1 MMNTMNN
8 NIEKIPQ
15 EKFAFVQLDARL
27 SDKKLETK
35 ARGYFADAMLRF
47 SKNKS
52 SVVAAWILL
61 FLLLYAIFAPIIS
74 PYSADDK
81 DNVYISAPAYVRWVS
96 DLGIGILDGAR
107 THGSQN
113 ETSMNYWRGIGEETG
128 YAPLI
133 KIVGETT
140 ELVKVRGQMVER
152 KSYTIETNR
161 YYETGIVY
169 RTMTVE
175 AFNALQDWQN
185 ETGIQV
191 IYPYVEVPA
200 MEGVNTNVAANLWY
214 QCDNKGSAIL
224 DKDGNFIPNYSTNK
238 ETEATPYYSQRIE
251 GDDGSYAYSK
261 EKSGAVHA
269 RICYYNL
276 YQYNN
281 GTEPM
286 YLMGTNSMGQDLFCA
301 IGIGARFSLIFAVLV
316 SSINMFLGAVYGAIQ
331 GYYGG
336 WVDMLLDRIVDILS
350 GVPFI
355 VVTTLFQLHLAQK
368 VGVLPSFLFAF
379 VLTGWIGMAALVRK
393 QFYRFKSLEFVMA
406 ARTLGAGDFRLMF
419 KHIFPNALGT
429 IVTSCAL
436 IIPSAISSETS
447 MTYLGIV
454 DLTTYAGAT
463 IGTLLSTGQASMTT
477 APHGMFWPSLFFALL
492 MISFNLFGNGLRD
505 AFNPS
510 TRGADD

>member
-61 FLLLYAIFAPIIS
+61 FLLLYAIFAPVIS

-200 MEGVNTNVAANLWY
+200 MDSY
-214 QCDNKGSAIL
+214 RI
-224 DKDGNFIPNYSTNK
+224 
-238 ETEATPYYSQRIE
+238 SQ
-251 GDDGSYAYSK
+251 
-261 EKSGAVHA
+261 
-269 RICYYNL
+269 
-276 YQYNN
+276 
-281 GTEPM
+281 
-286 YLMGTNSMGQDLFCA
+286 
-301 IGIGARFSLIFAVLV
+301 
-316 SSINMFLGAVYGAIQ
+316 
-331 GYYGG
+331 
-336 WVDMLLDRIVDILS
+336 
-350 GVPFI
+350 
-355 VVTTLFQLHLAQK
+355 
-368 VGVLPSFLFAF
+368 
-379 VLTGWIGMAALVRK
+379 
-393 QFYRFKSLEFVMA
+393 
-406 ARTLGAGDFRLMF
+406 
-419 KHIFPNALGT
+419 
-429 IVTSCAL
+429 
-436 IIPSAISSETS
+436 
-447 MTYLGIV
+447 
-454 DLTTYAGAT
+454 
-463 IGTLLSTGQASMTT
+463 
-477 APHGMFWPSLFFALL
+477 
-492 MISFNLFGNGLRD
+492 
-505 AFNPS
+505 
-510 TRGADD
+510 